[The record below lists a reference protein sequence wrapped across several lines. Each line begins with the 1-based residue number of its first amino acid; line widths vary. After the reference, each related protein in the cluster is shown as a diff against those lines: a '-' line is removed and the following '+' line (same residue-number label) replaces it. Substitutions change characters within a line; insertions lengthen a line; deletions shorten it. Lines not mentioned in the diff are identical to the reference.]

1 MREYLAA
8 LLGKGP
14 FATYMAADVV
24 VTLVDVSQEIAGK
37 DAVEQAIIDFH
48 WVAFDTKVE
57 IRSFTAGSGTAY
69 AEMVFVGKHT
79 GDFVGI
85 PATGRNVRVPYVA
98 VWDLEGDRITA
109 LRLYGPAAGL
119 VQQLTSNESQ

>member
-1 MREYLAA
+1 MRDYLAA

-14 FATYMAADVV
+14 FATYMASEVV
-24 VTLVDVSQEIAGK
+24 MTLVDVGQEISGR

-48 WVAFDTKVE
+48 WVAFDTRVE
-57 IRSFTAGSGTAY
+57 IRSLIAGAGTAC

-85 PATGRNVRVPYVA
+85 PATGRGVRVPYVA

-109 LRLYGPAAGL
+109 LRLYGPAGGL
-119 VQQLTSNESQ
+119 IQQLSGDETA